1 MITGWHFP
9 GMAKTTSIH
18 DLTEKIEQVVRE
30 HMAASRSAATAALER
45 AFGAATMRTRTPPPP
60 QTRAPRAKPNRRRP
74 PTEVAALGERF
85 YDAVCGNPGETMG
98 VLAAKLGASARE
110 LNRPMSLLKRTGR
123 VRTVGQRHLTRYF
136 PAVGSRAS
144 SS

>member
-1 MITGWHFP
+1 
-9 GMAKTTSIH
+9 MAKTTGIGELS
-18 DLTEKIEQVVRE
+18 EKVEQVVRE
-30 HMAASRSAATAALER
+30 YIEASRSAATVALER
-45 AFGAATMRTRTPPPP
+45 AFGAAAMRTGIAAPP
-60 QTRAPRAKPNRRRP
+60 QTRAPRAKANIRRP

-85 YDAVCGNPGETMG
+85 YDAVCGNPGETMV
-98 VLAAKLGASARE
+98 VLAAKIGASARE